1 MKGKVLASAQGEC
14 LMAMYHYV
22 RPMPSAGLPN
32 FRAMDTSAFERQLD
46 LLAKDRTFISL
57 FDYMDGMNG
66 GKNIPRNSCILTFD
80 DGVTDHFEFVFPILR
95 RRGISGA
102 FFATSGPIRDH
113 ELLDVH
119 IIQHLVARL
128 DPSEMEKRLEET
140 IKRVATDEAKTLL
153 NPDAA
158 EVARVYHYEPDV
170 RTRRTKYILNFGLPQ
185 ALQRKVTLE
194 IFNDVFGDATAFART
209 FYLNPEQLRL
219 MADGGM
225 VIGSHGHRHLPM
237 SRCNRAQKKEELL
250 LSRNLLKEWTGRPI
264 ETFCFP
270 WGNPSAI
277 DAESEDVLR
286 ELGYK
291 CALTTIDG
299 TNSGEVSPFYLKR
312 RDCIRLP
319 MEHKIA

>member
-1 MKGKVLASAQGEC
+1 MNGKVSAAAQGEC
-14 LMAMYHYV
+14 LIAMYHYV
-22 RPMPSAGLPN
+22 RPMPSPGLPN
-32 FRAMDTSAFERQLD
+32 FRAMDVAAFERQID
-46 LLAKDRTFISL
+46 ALAKDWTFISL
-57 FDYMDGMNG
+57 LDYVEAFDG
-66 GKNIPRNSCILTFD
+66 GKKLPAKSCLLTFD
-80 DGVTDHFEFVFPILR
+80 DGVTDHYEHAFPILR

-128 DPSEMEKRLEET
+128 DAVELEKRLEET
-140 IKRVATDEAKTLL
+140 IRRAAPADSKTLL

-158 EVARVYHYEPDV
+158 EVGRVYHYEPDA

-185 ALQRKVTLE
+185 ELQRRVTLE
-194 IFNDVFGDATAFART
+194 IFKDVFGDPTAFAKS
-209 FYLNPEQLRL
+209 FYLTPEQLRK

-225 VIGSHGHRHLPM
+225 VIGSHGHRHVPM
-237 SRCNRAQKKEELL
+237 SRCNLAQKDEELR
-250 LSRNLLKEWTGRPI
+250 LSRDLLTLWTGRPI
-264 ETFCFP
+264 DTFCFP

-286 ELGYK
+286 NLGYR
-291 CALTTIDG
+291 CALTTLDG
-299 TNSGEVSPFYLKR
+299 TNSGRISPFYLKR

-319 MEHKIA
+319 METAIA